1 MIKQLQG
8 LFLINLLLFS
18 SCMDHDLASL
28 SSDVDVEFGLAIP
41 LIHST
46 TTLGNLLPENENMSI
61 DDDGLLRIAFRQDSI
76 AQIESDSLLVI
87 DNHEPTV
94 QEFTVG
100 AIELPDFSTNMSVV
114 MSDLTSNLA
123 DVTLSSQIAEAID
136 LSQSFGSAY
145 FPPIEPQ
152 SGGTYSAEGSDEFNS
167 VLISEGGLNIEI
179 TNNLAIDLSE
189 LSLRLSNSIDNS
201 EIGVFEFSNVQAG
214 TASSSNIPMEG
225 VLLYSDLKMEIINLS
240 SPGTGSSP
248 FDQSSWVSIS
258 NDDELTIAIQG
269 VNLVA
274 TQGMVKFPAQI
285 GPDSTFVVD
294 MDFEDGAVIDFIDL
308 AAGQFVYSFDSDLN
322 TTLKLTLEIP
332 QLLDEDGIP
341 FSEIIEIVNSGLVT
355 NSISLENYKFDFSS
369 SENQL
374 QVNYSS
380 QILATQYYVSYD
392 EANQISLSIGMNN
405 LEFEL
410 IQGYFGQLEEVIA
423 EDILDLD
430 LSALAEIAS
439 GITLESP
446 NLIFT
451 TDNSIGIP
459 FEIDIVL
466 IAETEAE
473 MVSLNGP
480 VLEIASEQI
489 STTSFNSSNSQL
501 PELIAINP
509 TTITYSG
516 SVISNPLGNTGIP
529 NTLRPNTNI
538 TLGFEMDLPLH
549 LRIQDA
555 VTRDTLAL
563 SFDSELSIDMIQSV
577 KMKLHTQNEFPLDV
591 DLTMFFQD
599 SISGVVLDSLHVE
612 LLQAAEVDET
622 GKTIEARVYDSNIS
636 LNANQFDALLNST
649 KTILDIRM
657 NSYDNENTAIKL
669 YTDYEFIID
678 AGVLIEL
685 KIEE

>member
-123 DVTLSSQIAEAID
+123 DVTLSSQIAEAIN